1 MASLAVIRQNAD
13 MNTLAVARLSTLE
26 NARRATGRAF
36 ISEQPEHPDE
46 SADGDT
52 GQSSTDPVRES
63 DVINQQSPSQEQLVL
78 PACDLVQA
86 VSSKDNAIGGGAS
99 AGPESSRTFAGLLGG
114 VGGARSDLPTA
125 RDEGSAQLS
134 RTEHRRVGASYTR
147 HRQRC
152 TFTMGHAVIV
162 MVLLVAALC
171 ASLTLLLQQSGNYA
185 AFQRQTLA
193 LENVAQTT
201 GSSGEAD
208 PNAVSVPQEE
218 GEASAEAENLS
229 DGTDAADTQ
238 AQGDDQGS
246 ESSDRSSSEALIDL
260 NTAGTAELMT
270 ISGIGPVTAERIV
283 AFRRERGRFNAVD
296 ELLDIS
302 GIGIKKLEGIR
313 PYVRVG

>member
-46 SADGDT
+46 SADGDN
-52 GQSSTDPVRES
+52 GQPNTVPVRGS
-63 DVINQQSPSQEQLVL
+63 DGINQQSASPEHLDL
-78 PACDLVQA
+78 PGWDLVDA
-86 VSSKDNAIGGGAS
+86 VSSKDDAIGGGAS
-99 AGPESSRTFAGLLGG
+99 AGPASARTLADLLGG
-114 VGGARSDLPTA
+114 AGGARSDLPTA

-134 RTEHRRVGASYTR
+134 RTEHRRVGVSYTR

-193 LENVAQTT
+193 LENVAQTS
-201 GSSGEAD
+201 GSLGETD
-208 PNAVSVPQEE
+208 PNAVSAPHEE
-218 GEASAEAENLS
+218 KEASAEAENRS
-229 DGTDAADTQ
+229 DGNDAADTQ
-238 AQGDDQGS
+238 AQADDQGP
-246 ESSDRSSSEALIDL
+246 ESSDRSSPEALIDL
-260 NTAGTAELMT
+260 NTAGAAELMT

-296 ELLDIS
+296 KLLDIS